1 MPRKQFALTLAG
13 IIGFI
18 LLLGIV
24 GKMDADDAEMQAD
37 QYCDMVYRGL
47 WPDYQRSYH
56 ENCKNGQLVR
66 R

>member
-1 MPRKQFALTLAG
+1 MPRKQFALTITA
-13 IIGFI
+13 IFT
-18 LLLGIV
+18 LLVLFGIV
-24 GKMDADDAEMQAD
+24 GKMDAEDAELQEEV
-37 QYCDMVYRGL
+37 YCDMVFKSL

>member
-1 MPRKQFALTLAG
+1 MPRKQFAATIAALFALLVLFG
-13 IIGFI
+13 IA
-18 LLLGIV
+18 
-24 GKMDADDAEMQAD
+24 GKMDAEDAELQEEV
-37 QYCDMVYRGL
+37 YCDMVFKGH